1 MTAARLMPVGVV
13 LGFDVLDVCVG
24 MNVVLAVPGLV
35 VGVLNGEAGAIAG
48 VVFGVVA
55 GVVFGVV
62 TGVVFGVV
70 TGVEIEIEVEA
81 DVVETLTMLTLRS
94 GVAAHWNCT

>member
-1 MTAARLMPVGVV
+1 MPVGVV

-24 MNVVLAVPGLV
+24 MNVVLAVPGLG

-62 TGVVFGVV
+62 TGV
-70 TGVEIEIEVEA
+70 EIEIEVEVEV

>member
-1 MTAARLMPVGVV
+1 MPVGVV

-24 MNVVLAVPGLV
+24 MNVVLAVPGLG

-62 TGVVFGVV
+62 TGV
-70 TGVEIEIEVEA
+70 EIEIEVEV